1 MQFGCN
7 SNFSIMGFLM
17 RCQKFNAWW
26 IHAPDFCG
34 VFHYGTVAGEFT
46 GSCNV
51 TEAHARPV
59 HRVTVQFADALLT
72 FDVGTVV
79 FQQTVSKIETNCY
92 FLWGIDKRI
101 ETKNECF
108 IKRKISHEVYKEV
121 FKFKRK
127 MYWLYYGFDFIF

>member
-1 MQFGCN
+1 MQFGYN

-26 IHAPDFCG
+26 IHTPDFCG

-72 FDVGTVV
+72 LDVGTVV
-79 FQQTVSKIETNCY
+79 FQQTVSKTNCY
-92 FLWGIDKRI
+92 FLWGISKWID
-101 ETKNECF
+101 
-108 IKRKISHEVYKEV
+108 RKKWMLCKEIFN
-121 FKFKRK
+121 FKKEK
-127 MYWLYYGFDFIF
+127 LYWLYYGFDFTF